1 MKKTLSQAIAAA
13 TLMGAAVTAQAVNVD
28 PNGHGQALLYPL
40 YTVEQGNYSVLS
52 VTNTTDKFKAVKVRF
67 LEGGNSQEVL
77 DFNLYLSP
85 NDVWTGAVVP
95 EGDTAK
101 LVSTDKSCIS
111 AFPNGFPADGVKFRT
126 SLFAQEGD
134 AASRNARTRVGHIE
148 IIEMGDIDDSA
159 LQSTLATVP
168 GVGAVSV
175 HDAIKHVNGEAP
187 VCAAV
192 NRAWNTGGTWATAP
206 NTYMVPGSGGLYG
219 TGYIINVD
227 NAWSSSYDA
236 TALANML
243 TQIQHAK
250 PGDMDPN
257 FGAADLVAVFPNG
270 TDGDTADGWDAV
282 SAVLMKESIQ
292 NDYVVGAGL
301 GAQTEMVVTFPTK
314 YAYVNGNAAPKA
326 PFTSRWGWDLVN
338 DKASGKLEACEQVSV
353 SYWDREERE
362 EILEDEQISPAPV
375 TPGFYLCHETNL
387 VKISGSD
394 IFGGDLVAHD
404 LDLAFAEGWMN
415 MAFTG
420 GDLPSAVTGA
430 REIQIT
436 DSGNTGS
443 ANPKGLP
450 AIGFSTVVTGNGAT
464 SSGVLNTYAQSYQHK
479 ATITNYTE

>member
-13 TLMGAAVTAQAVNVD
+13 TLMGAAVSAQAVNVD

-67 LEGGNSQEVL
+67 LEGANSQEVL

-85 NDVWTGAVVP
+85 KDVWTGAVVA
-95 EGDTAK
+95 EGNTAK
-101 LVSTDKSCIS
+101 LMSHDTSCIS
-111 AFPNGFPADGVKFRT
+111 AFANGFPADGVKFRT
-126 SLFAQEGD
+126 SLFAQEGTAD
-134 AASRNARTRVGHIE
+134 SRAARTRVGHVE
-148 IIEMGDIDDSA
+148 IIEMGDIDEDE
-159 LQSTLATVP
+159 LQRTLATLP
-168 GVGAVSV
+168 GVGPVSV
-175 HDAIKHVNGEAP
+175 YDAIKHKDGEAP

-192 NRAWNTGGTWATAP
+192 NRAWNSGGVWANTGGEAFMAE
-206 NTYMVPGSGGLYG
+206 GSGGLYG

-243 TQIQHAK
+243 SQQVHAK

-257 FGAADLVAVFPNG
+257 FGFADKFAVFPNG
-270 TDGDTADGWDAV
+270 GDGDTADGWDAV

-314 YAYVNGNAAPKA
+314 YAYVNGNNAPKA
-326 PFTSRWGWDLVN
+326 PFSSRWGVED
-338 DKASGKLEACEQVSV
+338 KLEACEQVSV
-353 SYWDREERE
+353 SYWDREEQE

-404 LDLAFAEGWMN
+404 LDFAFSEGWMN
-415 MAFTG
+415 MAFVG
-420 GDLPSAVTGA
+420 SGLPGELNNQ
-430 REIQIT
+430 REIELT
-436 DSGNTGS
+436 D
-443 ANPKGLP
+443 AVDAVNPKGLP

-479 ATITNYTE
+479 ATITNAITE